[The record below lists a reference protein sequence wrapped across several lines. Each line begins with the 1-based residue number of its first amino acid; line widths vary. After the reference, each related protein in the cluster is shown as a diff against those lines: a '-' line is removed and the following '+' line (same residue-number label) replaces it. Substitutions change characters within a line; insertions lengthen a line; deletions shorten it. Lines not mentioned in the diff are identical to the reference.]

1 MLRSSR
7 YLDLALRQSQ
17 AKWPGADVA
26 VVAPKGVLDSTLRR
40 RVFDF
45 SAGRFSPWTWWRSS
59 TRTQVRAWKPDEV
72 VVQLPSASTKGSA
85 NLGLAALLIAPHGFW
100 FVLPDGELQFM
111 PASRWLGELAFRGA
125 KPALGMAAIAAVAL
139 GTIIAWP
146 AYMVSRARL
155 AWSRT

>member
-1 MLRSSR
+1 MSIDSLGSRARLSVGAASYDIFRLDAAVAEPGRLPYSLR
-7 YLDLALRQSQ
+7 
-17 AKWPGADVA
+17 
-26 VVAPKGVLDSTLRR
+26 VLLENLLRR
-40 RVFDF
+40 ED
-45 SAGRFSPWTWWRSS
+45 G
-59 TRTQVRAWKPDEV
+59 
-72 VVQLPSASTKGSA
+72 A
-85 NLGLAALLIAPHGFW
+85 NVTADDIAALADRSRAATEAGSR
-100 FVLPDGELQFM
+100 ELQFM